1 MKGPHTCNLL
11 PGNQPAE
18 RYSIGWIAWLI
29 GGLGFVS
36 LTRAGTFRRFNILC
50 CRIRSKSFGKKR
62 DPGVFWLSRGS
73 NVFSFDSLLKTMMLN
88 TRTLSLSTSIPV
100 HYASHPCA
108 RPFGCWVNAG
118 NLDLHCCELVIS
130 RQIKPKE
137 TTTTHCVTSQFF
149 YSALYVWCGSRGM
162 WALKHVS
169 HYKAGIFGKRCFIFG
184 HFSRA
189 TSGGVSRGHCYRE

>member
-36 LTRAGTFRRFNILC
+36 LTRAGSLGGLTFC
-50 CRIRSKSFGKKR
+50 VAGFGANHSAKKGTQVCFGF
-62 DPGVFWLSRGS
+62 PGAQTCFLLIAFWKLWS
-73 NVFSFDSLLKTMMLN
+73 LN
-88 TRTLSLSTSIPV
+88 TRTLSFSTSIPV

-137 TTTTHCVTSQFF
+137 ITTTHCVTSQFF

-169 HYKAGIFGKRCFIFG
+169 HYKAGIFGKRCLIFG